1 LRPRCLKAEQ
11 QDTPLECSEL
21 PQAGFDLVV
30 ATRKSRAPSIDLDA
44 SPDALVLPLAGGRLA
59 LSFEDAGKM
68 IAMID
73 TLQRPGCSFQT
84 ARHDG
89 LPAEPVSV
97 YVVPSRQSAAD
108 MRTASLDARL
118 PPPGNRKVEVPGQ
131 DFAIVFTTT
140 STPVNWTPH
149 EAINHIAV
157 YWIYS
162 PLLMAMDGEAEL
174 MFK

>member
-30 ATRKSRAPSIDLDA
+30 ATRKSRAPSIHLDA

-84 ARHDG
+84 ARHDS
-89 LPAEPVSV
+89 LPAQPGSV
-97 YVVPSRQSAAD
+97 YVVPSRQTAAN
-108 MRTASLDARL
+108 MPTAPLQARL
-118 PPPGNRKVEVPGQ
+118 PPPGQRKVEAPGHGCPTQ
-131 DFAIVFTTT
+131 STTT
-140 STPVNWTPH
+140 ST
-149 EAINHIAV
+149 
-157 YWIYS
+157 
-162 PLLMAMDGEAEL
+162 
-174 MFK
+174 